1 VGTETA
7 EWYNTQILV
16 GFTEKRGHAWHYKA
30 NLQGAEPNHYPKA
43 IPVGDVH
50 RRLFQ
55 WKAEKQPIFLLE
67 NSKIEMIPKIIPNR
81 AAITRSDTGEVFG
94 IFSDGYSVHQYD
106 EWLVKNLANIIDDDI
121 AIGSAG
127 LLKSGGV
134 AWVSLEMPE
143 NIEAVKGFKIR
154 PHLLAT
160 TSHNGTISTTYKQV
174 TTFVVCDNT
183 YEQAMGEQ
191 NPEFR
196 IRHSK
201 FSAMR
206 IQSARDALKIV
217 HGMTDDMVRHIKS
230 LAETQ
235 VSEKHFEMVLNAM
248 VPKPNGDSK
257 MATSRAD
264 NKRETLVGLYR
275 TDARVAEWRG
285 NALGVLQA
293 FNTYNHHFAGTD
305 KNRIER
311 NMTNALMGSTKI
323 ADRKV
328 LQLLGVK

>member
-1 VGTETA
+1 MGTESA

-30 NLQGAEPNHYPKA
+30 DLQGEEPNHYPKA

-55 WKAEKQPIFLLE
+55 WKAEKQPIYLMQ
-67 NSKIEMIPKIIPNR
+67 NGPIKQIPNR
-81 AAITRSDTGEVFG
+81 VAVTRNDTDEVLG

-106 EWLVKNLANIIDDDI
+106 EWLIKNLANIIDDDI
-121 AIGSAG
+121 SIGSAG

-134 AWVSLEMPE
+134 AWVSLEMPD
-143 NIEAVKGFKIR
+143 NIEAVKGFQIR

-183 YEQAMGEQ
+183 YEMALGESD
-191 NPEFR
+191 PEFR

-201 FSAMR
+201 YSSMR
-206 IQSARDALKIV
+206 IQSARDALGIV
-217 HGMTDDMVRHIKS
+217 HRMTESMVRHIRV
-230 LAETQ
+230 LADTQ
-235 VSEKHFEMVLNAM
+235 VSEKHFEMVLNAV
-248 VPKPNGDSK
+248 VPKPSPDSK
-257 MATSRAD
+257 MATTRAD
-264 NKRETLVGLYR
+264 TKRDAIVGLYR
-275 TDARVAEWRG
+275 TDARAAEWRG
-285 NALGVLQA
+285 SALGVLQA
-293 FNTYNHHFAGTD
+293 FNTYNQHFAGTD

-311 NMTNALMGSTKI
+311 NMTNTLMGSTKV

-328 LQLLGVK
+328 LQLLGV